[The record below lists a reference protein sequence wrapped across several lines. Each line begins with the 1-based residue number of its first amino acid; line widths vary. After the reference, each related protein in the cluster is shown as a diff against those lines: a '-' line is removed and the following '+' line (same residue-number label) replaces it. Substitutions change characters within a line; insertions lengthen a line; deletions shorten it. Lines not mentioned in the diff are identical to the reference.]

1 MATAQGRGS
10 EFERPSLQTLM
21 QRSWERSSER
31 DWAEVLH
38 SLPLFSTMGKRQVRS
53 LAKLASVRDYE
64 PGASIVRVGEP
75 GDSFYVLLE
84 GRASVAGKSRVLRP
98 GDFFGEMAL
107 LDGGPRS
114 ATITAT
120 TSVRAMRL
128 PRRSFTKAID
138 QDPRMGLAI
147 MAVLAARVR
156 RIERAVSA

>member
-1 MATAQGRGS
+1 MAAPGHGD

-38 SLPLFSTMGKRQVRS
+38 SLPLFSTMGKRQVQK
-53 LAKLASVRDYE
+53 LAKAASVRDYE
-64 PGASIVRVGEP
+64 PEQTIVRVGEP

-120 TSVRAMRL
+120 TSVRAIRL
-128 PRRSFTKAID
+128 PRRSFTKAIE
-138 QDPRMGLAI
+138 QDPRIGLCVMG
-147 MAVLAARVR
+147 VLAARVR
-156 RIERAVSA
+156 RIERGVSA